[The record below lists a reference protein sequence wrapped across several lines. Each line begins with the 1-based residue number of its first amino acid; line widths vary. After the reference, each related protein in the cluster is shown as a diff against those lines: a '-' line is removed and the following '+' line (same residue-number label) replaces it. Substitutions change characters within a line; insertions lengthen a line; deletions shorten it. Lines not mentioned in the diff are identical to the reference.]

1 MNPSQYQFR
10 VRWGE
15 TDAAGIVYYPN
26 FYKWMDEASHH
37 FFHEIGF
44 SFGHLFSEEKAGMP
58 LLEALCKF
66 TSPLMHEDE
75 VSVRS
80 AIISLKDKVFT
91 IEHEFHRMGEVVASG
106 YETRAWADFSNGK
119 PKAVSIPNEIRK
131 ALATMQKKDDGTQ
144 ENVREGML

>member
-1 MNPSQYQFR
+1 MNPIQYQFR

-66 TSPLMHEDE
+66 KSPLMHEDE

-80 AIISLKDKVFT
+80 TIISLKDKVFT
-91 IEHEFHRMGEVVASG
+91 IEHEFSRRDEVVASG

-119 PKAVSIPNEIRK
+119 PKAVSIPDNIRR
-131 ALATMQKKDDGTQ
+131 ALANRRKKDDPN
-144 ENVREGML
+144 EEHV